1 MSSNSPTPGRGE
13 PIAPHVRPLPGAP
26 SLEYERKE
34 AKALMRRI
42 RAGDTDALHRVQA
55 THPVA
60 LRDRRPNELRLA
72 DVQHVI
78 AREYGFTSWPR
89 LVEYFEEMERHRN
102 GLRYN
107 SSDGSLD
114 HFEGSA
120 RSVIR
125 RHQRGDP
132 IIARELAHFVPRFY
146 GRSAPE
152 ILATPITEDE
162 ARLVVA
168 REKRRASW
176 EELVERA
183 NASREMQGR
192 EVWEGRDT
200 PVARARL
207 AIRTHHINALAAV
220 LDEHPE
226 LLTPSVIDREWRR
239 TLASMAVS
247 YECEARTAEAR
258 RITDFLASH
267 GVDIQRELDER
278 LLGFPNDRAQPERVR
293 WYLDRGADP
302 NWMPP
307 NGITVLEH
315 ALVMFG
321 SGDCVDLIAQR
332 VRPRRALWI
341 AAGLGDVAGVRS
353 FIAGKGTLTPEGRL
367 NRLDPMAIGWFVGLP
382 PNLEADDLEIMWEA
396 FLIAGLN
403 DRWVAMDALLDAGLP
418 VDHAPMGWPLLMLA
432 VGTFQRV
439 PLIDYLLK
447 RNASLDREWPPH
459 GSARA
464 LARQLF
470 EGNPQ
475 IEASR
480 RVLEICDAGT
490 PEQILAELDATRQ
503 SPPRP
508 ELRTLRAMQ
517 LAADDAARQGQSV
530 VTTENMLVGLLRLEG
545 GVFTDVFTGFFMG
558 TDSYMPRLR
567 EVIGARLLPDS
578 DPVVG
583 QDLPADAGAEAALR
597 VATTEADRRRR
608 ESVSPHHLISGML
621 SQEHEPGAR
630 LLAAVGMNRSLV
642 LEQLERVL

>member
-1 MSSNSPTPGRGE
+1 MSSTSPTPGRGE
-13 PIAPHVRPLPGAP
+13 PIAPHVRPLPSAP

-60 LRDRRPNELRLA
+60 LRDRWPNELRLA

-107 SSDGSLD
+107 SSDGPRD
-114 HFEGSA
+114 HFEGSV
-120 RSVIR
+120 RLVMG

-146 GRSAPE
+146 GRSTPE

-168 REKRRASW
+168 REKRRVSW

-183 NASREMQGR
+183 NASRAMQDR
-192 EVWEGRDT
+192 DIWEGAGT
-200 PVARARL
+200 PIARARL
-207 AIRTHHINALAAV
+207 AIRTHDVDAVAAIV
-220 LDEHPE
+220 DEHPE
-226 LLTPSVIDREWRR
+226 LLTPSVIDRESRR

-247 YECEARTAEAR
+247 YECEARTTEAR
-258 RITDFLASH
+258 RVTDFLASR
-267 GVDIQRELDER
+267 GVDVQRELNER
-278 LLGFPNDRAQPERVR
+278 LLGFPNDRAHPERVR
-293 WYLDRGADP
+293 WYLERGADP
-302 NWMPP
+302 NWTPP

-315 ALVMFG
+315 ALVMFM
-321 SGDCVDLIAQR
+321 SADCVDLIAER
-332 VRPRRALWI
+332 VRPRPALWI
-341 AAGLGDVAGVRS
+341 AAGLGDVSGVRS
-353 FIAGKGTLTPEGRL
+353 FIAGKGTLTPAGRL
-367 NRLDPMAIGWFVGLP
+367 NRPDPMAIGWFAGLP

-403 DRWVAMDALLDAGLP
+403 DRWAAMDVLLEAGLP
-418 VDHAPMGWPLLMLA
+418 VDHAPMGWPLLMVA
-432 VGTFQRV
+432 IGTLQRV
-439 PLIDYLLK
+439 PLIEYLIK
-447 RNASLDREWPPH
+447 RGASLDREWPPH

-470 EGNPQ
+470 EGYPQ
-475 IEASR
+475 NEDFR
-480 RVLEICDAGT
+480 RVVEICDAET
-490 PEQILAELDATRQ
+490 PEEILAELDATRQ
-503 SPPRP
+503 SPPP
-508 ELRTLRAMQ
+508 LESWTLRAMQ

-530 VTTENMLVGLLRLEG
+530 VTTENMLIGLLRLMG
-545 GVFTDVFTGFFMG
+545 GVFAEFLMATD
-558 TDSYMPRLR
+558 TDMPRLR
-567 EVIGARLLPDS
+567 EMIGARLLPDD
-578 DPVVG
+578 DPLVG
-583 QDLPADAGAEAALR
+583 RELPADPGAEAALR
-597 VATTEADRRRR
+597 VAAAEADARRR
-608 ESVSPHHLISGML
+608 ESVSPLYLIKGIL

-630 LLAAVGMNRSLV
+630 LLAAVGMNRALV
-642 LEQLERVL
+642 VERLDPAL

>member
-1 MSSNSPTPGRGE
+1 MPSTSPTPGRGE
-13 PIAPHVRPLPGAP
+13 PIAPHVRLLPSAP

-42 RAGDTDALHRVQA
+42 RAGDTDALHRVQT

-60 LRDRRPNELRLA
+60 LRDRPPNELRLA
-72 DVQHVI
+72 DVQHLI

-114 HFEGSA
+114 HFEGLA
-120 RSVIR
+120 RWVIR

-146 GRSAPE
+146 GRSRSE

-168 REKRRASW
+168 RENRRVSW

-183 NASREMQGR
+183 NASRAMQDR
-192 EVWEGRDT
+192 DVWEGRDT
-200 PVARARL
+200 PIARARL
-207 AIRTHHINALAAV
+207 AIRTHDVDAVAAI

-226 LLTPSVIDREWRR
+226 LLTPSMIDREWRR

-247 YECEARTAEAR
+247 YECEARTTEAR
-258 RITDFLASH
+258 RVTDFLASR
-267 GVDIQRELDER
+267 GVDVQRELNER
-278 LLGFPNDRAQPERVR
+278 LLGFPNDRAHPERVR

-302 NWMPP
+302 NWTPP

-315 ALVMFG
+315 ALVMFM
-321 SGDCVDLIAQR
+321 SADCVDLIAER

-341 AAGLGDVAGVRS
+341 AAGLGDVSGVRS

-367 NRLDPMAIGWFVGLP
+367 NLPDPMAIGWFVGLP

-403 DRWVAMDALLDAGLP
+403 DRWAAMDVLLEAGLP
-418 VDHAPMGWPLLMLA
+418 VDHAPMGWPLLMVA
-432 VGTFQRV
+432 TGTLQRV
-439 PLIDYLLK
+439 PLIDYLIK
-447 RNASLDREWPPH
+447 RGASLDREWPPQ

-470 EGNPQ
+470 EGYPQ
-475 IEASR
+475 NEDFR
-480 RVLEICDAGT
+480 RVLAICNAGT
-490 PEQILAELDATRQ
+490 PEEILAELDATRQ
-503 SPPRP
+503 SPPPP
-508 ELRTLRAMQ
+508 ESRTLRAMQ
-517 LAADDAARQGQSV
+517 LAADDAARKGQSV
-530 VTTENMLVGLLRLEG
+530 VTTENMLIGLLRLMG
-545 GVFTDVFTGFFMG
+545 GVFAEFLTATD
-558 TDSYMPRLR
+558 TDMPRLR
-567 EVIGARLLPDS
+567 EMIGARLLPDD
-578 DPVVG
+578 DPLVG
-583 QDLPADAGAEAALR
+583 QELHADPGAEAALR
-597 VATTEADRRRR
+597 VAAAEADARRR
-608 ESVSPHHLISGML
+608 ESVSPLYLIKGIL

-630 LLAAVGMNRSLV
+630 LLAVVGMNRALV
-642 LEQLERVL
+642 VERLDPAL